1 MPQNDNPMHTL
12 TAELS
17 VQELYVLLGTAWMHS
32 ATTVGLQCAAN
43 SRLAQACKLALRRAG
58 EPSER
63 IEQALAN
70 CLRELG
76 VEPSR

>member
-1 MPQNDNPMHTL
+1 MPQSDNPTFTL
-12 TAELS
+12 TVELT
-17 VQELYVLLGTAWMHS
+17 VQELYVLLGITWMHS
-32 ATTVGLQCAAN
+32 ATTVGVQCSAT
-43 SRLAQACKLALRRAG
+43 SRTAQAAKMALRAAG

-76 VEPSR
+76 VDPS